1 MFVQYTHTEGYLLCA
16 KEMATAYGRFVL
28 PEPDTPPVSVFVS
41 KCGGFGF
48 VRTFCMYMCVCVC
61 VCVCLCEYIC
71 AHVYLHVCK
80 GCTSE

>member
-16 KEMATAYGRFVL
+16 KEMPTAYGRFVL

-48 VRTFCMYMCVCVC
+48 VRTFCMYRYGVCVYVCVCVYMCVCVC
-61 VCVCLCEYIC
+61 VCVC
-71 AHVYLHVCK
+71 VFV
-80 GCTSE
+80 